1 MIGLGILTVLLIIA
15 DFFLIEKF
23 LKIKKEKKFYL
34 LFIIKAIINM
44 VYYVLLI
51 WKCSNTVYSYLMMCF
66 ISLLALISIEDA
78 ISMKIDK
85 LLSLILLAIGTV
97 TSFFVPSGCFWKI
110 IIFAGIIAL
119 VMYLF
124 SVKSKEAVGKGDV
137 ICVTAATLC
146 FTFNN
151 VFSMMIYTLLASL
164 VFGIVQLAMKKIN
177 TKQGMPFAPF
187 IVLGIFL
194 TLIFI

>member
-1 MIGLGILTVLLIIA
+1 MIGLGILTVLLIFA
-15 DFFLIEKF
+15 DFFLIEKY
-23 LKIKKEKKFYL
+23 LKIKRERKFYV
-34 LFIIKAIINM
+34 LFTLKVIVNI
-44 VYYVLLI
+44 VSYVLLI
-51 WKCSNTVYSYLMMCF
+51 WKCSNTAYGYLMMLF

-78 ISMKIDK
+78 IRMKIDK
-85 LLSLILLAIGTV
+85 LLSLILLTIGAV
-97 TSFFVPSGCFWKI
+97 TSFFVPYGSFWKN

-151 VFSMMIYTLLASL
+151 VFSLMIYTLLASL
-164 VFGIVQLAMKKIN
+164 VFGLVQLAMKKIN